1 MKSFT
6 IQLPHKNLDNNGTVK
21 NRIMKAIQE
30 KLPFAKWHG
39 IHTREDEDLSV
50 AFAGPK
56 DKLRVTNFN
65 GETLFHAL
73 NKNSKKLFNP
83 CLNCTCNC
91 PFANGNIDLKYDG
104 LSELDIALRKINAYA
119 KWLAEQEED
128 PGYDFLYMNTPVRI
142 YQNFIQIGNTIL
154 PLSNIFH
161 TLNRFRE
168 EKKETY
174 INIII
179 NISKTEIINNF
190 E

>member
-6 IQLPHKNLDNNGTVK
+6 IRLPHNNIDNNGTVK

-39 IHTREDEDLSV
+39 IHTEEDENYSV

-56 DKLRVTNFN
+56 DYLGITNFKDT
-65 GETLFHAL
+65 TLFHAL
-73 NKNSKKLFNP
+73 NKKFFNP
-83 CLNCTCNC
+83 KKKCSYVTC
-91 PFANGNIDLKYDG
+91 PFANGTFELRNYDALTEFDL
-104 LSELDIALRKINAYA
+104 AMRKINAYA
-119 KWLAEQEED
+119 DWLAEQEKD
-128 PGYDFLYMNTPVRI
+128 PGYDFIYMGQPVRI

-154 PLSNIFH
+154 PLNDITAS
-161 TLNRFRE
+161 LNRFRE
-168 EKKETY
+168 EKKENF

>member
-6 IQLPHKNLDNNGTVK
+6 IQLPNKNLDNNGTVK

-39 IHTREDEDLSV
+39 IHTPEDEQLSV
-50 AFAGPK
+50 SYAGPG
-56 DKLRVTNFN
+56 DYLGITKLEDVVY
-65 GETLFHAL
+65 FHAL
-73 NKNSKKLFNP
+73 NKKFFDPFKK
-83 CLNCTCNC
+83 CSCCKC
-91 PFANGNIDLKYDG
+91 PFAKGPINLNNYDG
-104 LSELDIALRKINAYA
+104 LTEFDIALRKINAYA
-119 KWLAEQEED
+119 KWLEEQEAD
-128 PGYDFLYMNTPVRI
+128 PGYDFLYFNTPVRI

-154 PLSNIFH
+154 PLNDINNS
-161 TLNRFRE
+161 LNRF
-168 EKKETY
+168 KKEKQENF

>member
-6 IQLPHKNLDNNGTVK
+6 IQLPHKNIDNNGTVK

-39 IHTREDEDLSV
+39 IHTPENEDLSI
-50 AFAGPK
+50 AYAGPEDYLGITNLK
-56 DKLRVTNFN
+56 DTVY
-65 GETLFHAL
+65 FHAL
-73 NKNSKKLFNP
+73 NKKFFNP
-83 CLNCTCNC
+83 CKKCYAYC
-91 PFANGNIDLKYDG
+91 PFAKECLDLNHYDG
-104 LSELDIALRKINAYA
+104 LTEFDLAMRKLNRYA
-119 KWLAEQEED
+119 EWLAEQEED
-128 PGYDFLYMNTPVRI
+128 PGYDFIYMGQPVRI

-154 PLSNIFH
+154 PLNDITSS
-161 TLNRFRE
+161 LNRFKK
-168 EKKETY
+168 EKKDNI